1 MREVPNLDIKL
12 SSLFMHTATTYSYFE
27 SVVTAIFLNVI
38 ASSVNFSAVNPPET
52 IALMIRKLFIIL
64 RSGHLEKYVSDVS
77 PDQVSFLV

>member
-1 MREVPNLDIKL
+1 LDIKL
-12 SSLFMHTATTYSYFE
+12 SSLFMHTVTTYSYFE

-64 RSGHLEKYVSDVS
+64 RSGHIARYVSDLS
-77 PDQVSFLV
+77 PD